1 MEDGVLIM
9 NDQRNDVENLDWR
22 KGKQVRILYELVT
35 VFRELVF

>member
-1 MEDGVLIM
+1 MDDGVLIM
-9 NDQRNDVENLDWR
+9 NDQRNDGENRDWG

>member
-1 MEDGVLIM
+1 MDDGVLLM
-9 NDQRNDVENLDWR
+9 NDQRNDVGNLDWC

>member
-9 NDQRNDVENLDWR
+9 NAQGNDMGNLDWC